1 MKLKIGSRLQAIREE
16 RKINQDEMAELLS
29 MSSSSYGRLERG
41 DSSIPFEELNRISK
55 VLSVPIQDLLPEIFS
70 IYNNNNTNQSGLIF
84 GDIYNFYN
92 SNEVIERLKGTIE
105 KLNADLENLKSKF
118 KDKGF

>member
-84 GDIYNFYN
+84 GNIYNFYN
-92 SNEVIERLKGTIE
+92 SNEVIENLKGIIE
-105 KLNADLENLKSKF
+105 KLNADIENLKSNFSK
-118 KDKGF
+118 